1 MSLFELKKR
10 GGPRDLEVSMVGLKL
25 GSVVLQLG
33 QDEQLVTALAKVVGI
48 SGETSVAVESEED
61 ANRMTRAAA
70 AAGLLVDVKMTYL
83 RDLPFTTDVFDVVV
97 VANLLGDMGM
107 NERVLCLQQVLRVL
121 KPSGRC
127 VVIEGTPRGGLG
139 ALLSQR
145 MFDPTYLS
153 NGGAQG
159 ALTAEGF
166 RAVRLLAE
174 RESKNFFEGTK

>member
-1 MSLFELKKR
+1 MSLFKLKKR

-25 GSVVLQLG
+25 GSAVLQLG

-61 ANRMTRAAA
+61 AKRMTQAAA
-70 AAGLLVDVKMTYL
+70 SAGLLIDVKITYL
-83 RDLPFTTDVFDVVV
+83 RDLPFTADMFDVVV
-97 VANLLGDMGM
+97 VSNLLGYMGM
-107 NERVLCLQQVLRVL
+107 NERVLCLQQLLRVL

-127 VVIEGTPRGGLG
+127 VIIESTTRGGLG

-145 MFDPTYLS
+145 MFNQTYLS

-174 RESKNFFEGTK
+174 QKGKSFFEGTK